1 MEFRPTTLSRGL
13 SLSNRPVD
21 DLRVRGHDDASF
33 ARLAE
38 AVRRRLQGKRVR

>member
-21 DLRVRGHDDASF
+21 DLKVCGQDDALGPTNGSGAQAV
-33 ARLAE
+33 ARQAS
-38 AVRRRLQGKRVR
+38 

>member
-21 DLRVRGHDDASF
+21 DLKVCGQDHAVGVQLT
-33 ARLAE
+33 A
-38 AVRRRLQGKRVR
+38 AVRRQLQGKQVR

>member
-21 DLRVRGHDDASF
+21 DLKVCGHDDAVGLDYGSGAQAV
-33 ARLAE
+33 ARQAS
-38 AVRRRLQGKRVR
+38 